1 MLCEFSA
8 KAFHPWDSMKS
19 LWLTIT
25 TIRFLAFSTTLG
37 NLPKLSVISFQEAFL
52 KHPTHHLKWTKI
64 NLRLL
69 RQICGKT
76 REVTVFFVGLVV
88 VAVFSFDNFWMLCVC
103 FVKDNL
109 SDSAVHSNTKTGAN
123 VSYTVRTSC
132 DMLPWKANGGE
143 CFICFWERMDGF
155 LSLLSSLA
163 AIQENYLFQFHL
175 SGVTGRVGPRSWS
188 PEFSCFSTLLLC
200 FAIFHCQGKQRPEN
214 TLMHL

>member
-1 MLCEFSA
+1 MYFYQISLFLDMGVCFRLQNRNPTVKAVVQQRNAIVEFLVLNWVGE
-8 KAFHPWDSMKS
+8 KQEK
-19 LWLTIT
+19 L
-25 TIRFLAFSTTLG
+25 RF
-37 NLPKLSVISFQEAFL
+37 
-52 KHPTHHLKWTKI
+52 
-64 NLRLL
+64 
-69 RQICGKT
+69 
-76 REVTVFFVGLVV
+76 FFVGLVV

-123 VSYTVRTSC
+123 DSYTVRTSC
-132 DMLPWKANGGE
+132 DMFPWKANGGE

-175 SGVTGRVGPRSWS
+175 FGVTGRVGPRSWS
-188 PEFSCFSTLLLC
+188 PGFSCFSTLLLC

-214 TLMHL
+214 IPMHL